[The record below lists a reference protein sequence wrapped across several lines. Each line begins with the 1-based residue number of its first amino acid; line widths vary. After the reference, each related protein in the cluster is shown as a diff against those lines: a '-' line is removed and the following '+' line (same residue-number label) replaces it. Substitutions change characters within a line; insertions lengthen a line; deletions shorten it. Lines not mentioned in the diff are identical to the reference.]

1 MSCQDENDAENR
13 LDTRMMAG
21 LSKDDAQRNRDSS
34 QDDTRMIKPKILE
47 KTKPKQKT
55 KTKKVVI
62 ILIYRMTELNH
73 RMIRGPSS

>member
-1 MSCQDENDAENR
+1 
-13 LDTRMMAG
+13 MMGG
-21 LSKDDAQRNRDSS
+21 LCKDDIQFVTQRNRDLG
-34 QDDTRMIKPKILE
+34 QDDARMIRPKNE
-47 KTKPKQKT
+47 APNKK

>member
-1 MSCQDENDAENR
+1 
-13 LDTRMMAG
+13 MMAG

-34 QDDTRMIKPKILE
+34 QDDARMIKPKILQ
-47 KTKPKQKT
+47 KTKLKKK

>member
-34 QDDTRMIKPKILE
+34 QDDTRMIKPKILQ
-47 KTKPKQKT
+47 KTKPRKKKT
-55 KTKKVVI
+55 EKVVI

>member
-34 QDDTRMIKPKILE
+34 QDDARMIKPEILQ
-47 KTKPKQKT
+47 KTKLKKK

>member
-1 MSCQDENDAENR
+1 
-13 LDTRMMAG
+13 MMAG
-21 LSKDDAQRNRDSS
+21 LSKNDAQRNRDLS
-34 QDDTRMIKPKILE
+34 QDDTRMIKPKILQ
-47 KTKPKQKT
+47 KTKPQKK